1 MAFPEESNSTSSIE
15 VARHA
20 TNVNSSE
27 GRPSK
32 AARPLAGSGGS
43 CGSNQPLAAPSCV
56 QTDRTDP
63 YPADLTCGAVPTSGM
78 TPQQRPIIVELCAGT
93 AMLSRCFKEREFGVL
108 AVDHQSNRF
117 VPLAEI
123 CSLDLT
129 KDYTWEFLHH
139 LLEHYPIKF
148 IHAAPPCGTAS
159 RAREI
164 RLSGR
169 CPQPLRSEAEPEDLS
184 SLTGEDLDRVKAAN
198 AIYAGISKLL
208 LKATELHIT
217 WTVESRT
224 QLAAYCGTQA
234 SW

>member
-1 MAFPEESNSTSSIE
+1 
-15 VARHA
+15 
-20 TNVNSSE
+20 
-27 GRPSK
+27 
-32 AARPLAGSGGS
+32 
-43 CGSNQPLAAPSCV
+43 
-56 QTDRTDP
+56 
-63 YPADLTCGAVPTSGM
+63 
-78 TPQQRPIIVELCAGT
+78 
-93 AMLSRCFKEREFGVL
+93 MLSRCFKEREFGVL

-208 LKATELHIT
+208 LKATELHIP
-217 WTVESRT
+217 WTVENPARSLLWNT
-224 QLAAYCGTQA
+224 SFMVKLSKHAQFYNFAACAWGSKRPTDKTFLSNCPAFCALQAECPGDHEHEPYGRKRDSQGNVVYGTLCENRGHCAAA
-234 SW
+234 SSVVSCCHPSFRA